1 MNHMDPEMVA
11 EQEAEGE
18 APEAA
23 AADQVA
29 DRDM

>member
-23 AADQVA
+23 QVA